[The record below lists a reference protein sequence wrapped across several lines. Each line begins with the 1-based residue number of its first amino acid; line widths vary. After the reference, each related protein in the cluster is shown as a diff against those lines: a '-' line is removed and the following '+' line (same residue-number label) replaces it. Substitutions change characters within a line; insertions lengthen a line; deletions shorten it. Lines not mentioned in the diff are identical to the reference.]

1 MVYRFEE
8 VLDQG
13 ISIAGRLYKFLG
25 FSHSSLR
32 AHAVWFISPFVDET
46 GRLQSHITV
55 ISDLGKFSHINSPA
69 RCAARI
75 GQAFSETPFAV
86 SLKSLGATVECIDD
100 VKSKDGSRV
109 FSDGVGTISRA
120 LMDDIHSTLP
130 QKKNLPTCLQI
141 RWAGAKGMLAL
152 DDDDNNK
159 GKIIR
164 IRPSM
169 IKFDSPDKEN
179 LEICDMASK
188 PIPLVLNRQMIKIL
202 EDMGCSKEW
211 LFHIQDREVERLCK
225 ITSHVDNTTVFLKHQ
240 KIAEPIRFSQLIR
253 RLHKLGI
260 DYKRDTFLRSV
271 VEAVV
276 FRELRLLKHKARIPV
291 EKGVTLFGIMDE
303 YGWLHEDEV
312 FITFND
318 LPGTHFLDLDG
329 SNVIL
334 TRSPALHPGDI
345 QIARAVVPPDGHP
358 LLSLSNCVVFSQKG
372 KRDMPSQL
380 SGGDLDGDIF
390 NIIWDEPAVESC
402 RKVFAPAD
410 YPRVEPSNIGREVV
424 AKDMANFFVQ

>member
-152 DDDDNNK
+152 DDDDRNE
-159 GKIIR
+159 GMTIR

-169 IKFDSPDKEN
+169 IKFKSRDKQN
-179 LEICDMASK
+179 LEICDMANK
-188 PIPLVLNRQMIKIL
+188 PIP
-202 EDMGCSKEW
+202 
-211 LFHIQDREVERLCK
+211 
-225 ITSHVDNTTVFLKHQ
+225 
-240 KIAEPIRFSQLIR
+240 
-253 RLHKLGI
+253 
-260 DYKRDTFLRSV
+260 
-271 VEAVV
+271 
-276 FRELRLLKHKARIPV
+276 
-291 EKGVTLFGIMDE
+291 
-303 YGWLHEDEV
+303 
-312 FITFND
+312 
-318 LPGTHFLDLDG
+318 
-329 SNVIL
+329 
-334 TRSPALHPGDI
+334 
-345 QIARAVVPPDGHP
+345 
-358 LLSLSNCVVFSQKG
+358 
-372 KRDMPSQL
+372 
-380 SGGDLDGDIF
+380 
-390 NIIWDEPAVESC
+390 SC
-402 RKVFAPAD
+402 
-410 YPRVEPSNIGREVV
+410 
-424 AKDMANFFVQ
+424 